1 MTTLRGI
8 TFDHPRGVE
17 PLLAS
22 AEAFAAQRGIEISWK
37 ARSLQRFADQP
48 IDELAADYDLLIID
62 HPWVGQVSV
71 EGSLLPLDDYLSEAE
86 MSDLRAGGVGPSFES
101 YRYQGRLW
109 AVPVDVAAQVSAYR
123 SDLLNAADE
132 SPPYTWS
139 DVITLGRRL
148 RGRGQWLG
156 FPLIPV
162 DCMMSFMSACVAEG
176 EPPGESPDVLVSRPV
191 GERALALLAECAG
204 LSHPETP
211 RENPIKVLDRMST
224 TGEVVYCPLL
234 FGYTN
239 YSRPGFRPHKVR
251 FDVAPSHD
259 GTPLGGILGGT
270 GLGVS
275 AGTVSPDEACA
286 YAAFVGSSAFQAGP
300 YVECAGQP
308 AHLSAWT
315 SPRANDL
322 TDDFFLRT
330 LPSLSVAYL
339 RPRFDGFSVVQ
350 DRSGEII
357 HDHLFGDRTVR
368 QTLDD
373 LDRLWTQ
380 QVALAR
386 A

>member
-1 MTTLRGI
+1 MTTLKGI

-22 AEAFAAQRGIEISWK
+22 AEAFAARRGIEVSWR

-48 IDELAADYDLLIID
+48 IDELAADYDLLILD

-71 EGSLLPLDDYLSEAE
+71 EGSLLALDDYLSESE
-86 MSDLRAGGVGPSFES
+86 MEDLRTGGVGASFES
-101 YRYQGRLW
+101 YRYQGKLW

-123 SDLLNAADE
+123 PDLIDAAGE
-132 SPPYTWS
+132 VPPYTWA
-139 DVITLGRRL
+139 DVIGLGRRL

-162 DCMMSFMSACVAEG
+162 DCMMSFMSACVAGG
-176 EPPGESPDVLVSRPV
+176 EPPGQSREVLVSRSV

-224 TGEVVYCPLL
+224 TDDVVYCPLL

-239 YSRPGFRPHKVR
+239 YSRAGFRPHTVR

-275 AGTVSPDEACA
+275 AGTAAPHEACA

-308 AHLSAWT
+308 AHLAAWT
-315 SPRANDL
+315 SPRANEL

-339 RPRFDGFSVVQ
+339 RPRFDGFSIVQ
-350 DRSGEII
+350 DRGGEII
-357 HDHLFGDRTVR
+357 HDHLFGDRTAR
-368 QTLDD
+368 HALDD
-373 LDRLWTQ
+373 LDRLWAQ
-380 QVALAR
+380 QTAAAR

>member
-22 AEAFAAQRGIEISWK
+22 AEAFAAPRGIEVSWK

-86 MSDLRAGGVGPSFES
+86 MADLSAGGVGPSFES
-101 YRYQGRLW
+101 YRYQGKLW

-123 SDLLNAADE
+123 PDLLQAAGE
-132 SPPYTWS
+132 VPPYTWA
-139 DVITLGRRL
+139 DVVGLGRRV

-204 LSHPETP
+204 LSHPETL

-239 YSRPGFRPHKVR
+239 YSRGGFRPHKVR

-275 AGTVSPDEACA
+275 AGTASPQEACA

-315 SPRANDL
+315 SPRANEL
-322 TDDFFLRT
+322 TDDFFSRT

-350 DRSGEII
+350 DGGGEII
-357 HDHLFGDRTVR
+357 HDHLFGDRTAR
-368 QTLDD
+368 QALDD
-373 LDRLWTQ
+373 LDRLWTR
-380 QVALAR
+380 QVATAR

>member
-22 AEAFAAQRGIEISWK
+22 AEAFAAQREVEISWK

-71 EGSLLPLDDYLSEAE
+71 EKCLLPLDDYLSESE
-86 MSDLRAGGVGPSFES
+86 MQDLRAGGVGPSFES
-101 YRYQGRLW
+101 YLYRGRLW

-123 SDLLNAADE
+123 PDLLEAAGE
-132 SPPYTWS
+132 RPPCTWAE
-139 DVITLGRRL
+139 VIDLGHRL
-148 RGRGQWLG
+148 RTRGQWLG
-156 FPLIPV
+156 LPLIAV

-176 EPPGESPDVLVSRPV
+176 EPPGQSPDVLVSRPV

-211 RENPIKVLDRMST
+211 RENPIRVLDRMSST
-224 TGEVVYCPLL
+224 DEVVYCPLL

-239 YSRPGFRPHKVR
+239 YSRNGFRPRRVR

-275 AGTVSPDEACA
+275 AGTASPHEACA
-286 YAAFVGSSAFQAGP
+286 YAAFVGSSPFQAGR

-308 AHLSAWT
+308 AHLAAWT
-315 SPRANDL
+315 STSANEL
-322 TDDFFLRT
+322 TDDFFGRT

-350 DRSGEII
+350 DGGGEII
-357 HDHLFGDRTVR
+357 HDHLFGDRADR
-368 QTLDD
+368 HALDD
-373 LDRLWTQ
+373 LDRLWAR
-380 QVALAR
+380 QVAAAR

>member
-1 MTTLRGI
+1 MTRLRGI

-22 AEAFAAQRGIEISWK
+22 AEAFRAQGGVEISWK

-71 EGSLLPLDDYLSEAE
+71 EGSVLPLDDYLSEPE
-86 MSDLRAGGVGPSFES
+86 MEDLRAGGVGPSFES
-101 YRYQGRLW
+101 YLYRDRLW

-123 SDLLNAADE
+123 PDLLDAAGE
-132 SPPYTWS
+132 SPPYTWAQ
-139 DVITLGRRL
+139 VIDLGRRL
-148 RGRGQWLG
+148 RARGQWLG

-162 DCMMSFMSACVAEG
+162 DCMMSFMSVCVAEG
-176 EPPGESPDVLVSRPV
+176 EPPGQSSDVLVSRPT
-191 GERALALLAECAG
+191 GERALTLLAECAA

-224 TGEVVYCPLL
+224 SGDVAYCPLL

-239 YSRPGFRPHKVR
+239 YSRTGFRPHKVR

-259 GTPLGGILGGT
+259 GMPLGGILGGT
-270 GLGVS
+270 GLAVS
-275 AGTVSPDEACA
+275 AGTASPQEACA

-300 YVECAGQP
+300 YVERAGQP
-308 AHLSAWT
+308 AHLAAWT
-315 SPRANDL
+315 SPRPNEL

-350 DRSGEII
+350 DRGGEII
-357 HDHLFGDRTVR
+357 HDHLFGDRTDR
-368 QTLDD
+368 HALDD
-373 LDRLWTQ
+373 LDRLWAR
-380 QVALAR
+380 QVAAAR

>member
-22 AEAFAAQRGIEISWK
+22 AEAFGAQRGVEISWK

-71 EGSLLPLDDYLSEAE
+71 EGSLLPLDDYLSESE
-86 MSDLRAGGVGPSFES
+86 MEDLRAGGVGPSFDS
-101 YRYQGRLW
+101 YLYRDKLW

-123 SDLLNAADE
+123 ADLLDALGKR
-132 SPPYTWS
+132 PPCTWAG
-139 DVITLGRRL
+139 VIELGRSL
-148 RGRGQWLG
+148 RTQGQWLG

-176 EPPGESPDVLVSRPV
+176 EPCGSSPDELVSRPV
-191 GERALALLAECAG
+191 GERVLALLAECAS

-224 TGEVVYCPLL
+224 TDDVVYCPLL

-239 YSRPGFRPHKVR
+239 YSRSGFRPRKVR

-270 GLGVS
+270 GMGVS
-275 AGTVSPDEACA
+275 SGTASPREACA

-308 AHLSAWT
+308 AHLAAWT
-315 SPRANDL
+315 SPSANML

-339 RPRFDGFSVVQ
+339 RPRFDGFLVVQ
-350 DRSGEII
+350 DRGGEII
-357 HDHLFGDRTVR
+357 HDHLFGGRTAR
-368 QTLDD
+368 QALDE
-373 LDRLWTQ
+373 LDRLWSQ
-380 QVALAR
+380 QVAAAR

>member
-1 MTTLRGI
+1 MTTLKGV

-22 AEAFAAQRGIEISWK
+22 AEAFAARRGVGVSWR

-71 EGSLLPLDDYLSEAE
+71 EGSLLPLNDYLSESE
-86 MSDLRAGGVGPSFES
+86 MEDLRFGGVGPSFDS
-101 YRYQGRLW
+101 YQYRDKLW

-123 SDLLNAADE
+123 PDLLQAAGE
-132 SPPYTWS
+132 TPPYTWA
-139 DVITLGRRL
+139 DVIGLGRRL

-176 EPPGESPDVLVSRPV
+176 EPPGRSPDVLVSRPV
-191 GERALALLAECAG
+191 GERALALLAECSD
-204 LSHPETP
+204 LSHPETS
-211 RENPIKVLDRMST
+211 RENPIKVLDRMSST
-224 TGEVVYCPLL
+224 DEVVYCPLL

-239 YSRPGFRPHKVR
+239 YARAGFRPKRVR

-275 AGTVSPDEACA
+275 AGTASPQEACA

-308 AHLSAWT
+308 AHLAAWT
-315 SPRANDL
+315 SPRANEL
-322 TDDFFLRT
+322 TDDFFMRT

-350 DRSGEII
+350 DRGGEII
-357 HDHLFGDRTVR
+357 HDHLFGDRTAR
-368 QTLDD
+368 HALDE
-373 LDRLWTQ
+373 LDRLWSQ
-380 QVALAR
+380 QIAAAR

>member
-1 MTTLRGI
+1 LTTLRGI

-22 AEAFAAQRGIEISWK
+22 AQAFGAQWEVEISWK

-48 IDELAADYDLLIID
+48 IHELAAEYDLLIID

-71 EGSLLPLDDYLSEAE
+71 EATLLPLDDYLSESE
-86 MSDLRAGGVGPSFES
+86 MADLRAGGVGPSFES
-101 YRYQGRLW
+101 YRYRDRLW
-109 AVPVDVAAQVSAYR
+109 AVPIDVAAQVSAYR
-123 SDLLNAADE
+123 ADLLGAAGE
-132 SPPYTWS
+132 APPYTWA
-139 DVITLGRRL
+139 DVIGLGHRL
-148 RGRGQWLG
+148 RAVDQWLG

-176 EPPGESPDVLVSRPV
+176 EPCGSSPERLVSRPV
-191 GERALALLAECAG
+191 AERALALLAECAG

-211 RENPIKVLDRMST
+211 KENPIKVLDRMSST
-224 TGEVVYCPLL
+224 DEVVYCPML

-239 YSRPGFRPHKVR
+239 YARDGFRPRKVR

-270 GLGVS
+270 GMGVS
-275 AGTVSPDEACA
+275 SGTASPRAACA
-286 YAAFVGSSAFQAGP
+286 YAAFVGSSVFQAGP
-300 YVECAGQP
+300 YVERAGQP

-315 SPRANDL
+315 NPSANEL

-339 RPRFDGFSVVQ
+339 RPRFDGFLVVQ
-350 DRSGEII
+350 DRGGEII
-357 HDHLFGDRTVR
+357 HDHLFGDRTAR
-368 QTLDD
+368 QALDD

>member
-1 MTTLRGI
+1 MTVLRGI
-8 TFDHPRGVE
+8 TFEHPRGVE
-17 PLLAS
+17 PLRAS
-22 AEAFAAQRGIEISWK
+22 AEAFGTQRGIEISWK

-71 EGSLLPLDDYLSEAE
+71 EGSLLPLDDYLSESE
-86 MSDLRAGGVGPSFES
+86 MEDLRSGGVGPSFES
-101 YRYQGRLW
+101 YRYRDRLW

-123 SDLLNAADE
+123 ADLLDAAGE
-132 SPPYTWS
+132 SPPDTWVE
-139 DVITLGRRL
+139 VIHLGSRL
-148 RGRGQWLG
+148 RARDQWLG

-176 EPPGESPDVLVSRPV
+176 EPCGTSPAGLVPRPV

-211 RENPIKVLDRMST
+211 RENPIKVLDRMSST
-224 TGEVVYCPLL
+224 NEVVYCPLL
-234 FGYTN
+234 FGYSN
-239 YSRPGFRPHKVR
+239 YARDGFRPRKVR

-259 GTPLGGILGGT
+259 GAPLGGILGGT
-270 GLGVS
+270 GMGVS
-275 AGTVSPDEACA
+275 SGTASPREACA
-286 YAAFVGSSAFQAGP
+286 YAAFVGSGAFQAGP
-300 YVECAGQP
+300 YVERAGQP

-315 SPRANDL
+315 SPSANKL

-330 LPSLSVAYL
+330 LPSVSVAYL
-339 RPRFDGFSVVQ
+339 RPRFDGFLVAQ
-350 DRSGEII
+350 DRGGEII
-357 HDHLFGDRTVR
+357 HDHLFGDRTAR
-368 QTLDD
+368 QALDD

-380 QVALAR
+380 QVAAAR

>member
-22 AEAFAAQRGIEISWK
+22 AEAFAAQRGVEISWK

-48 IDELAADYDLLIID
+48 IDELAAEYDLLIID

-71 EGSLLPLDDYLSEAE
+71 EGSLLPLDDYLSESE
-86 MSDLRAGGVGPSFES
+86 MEDLRAGGVGPSFES
-101 YRYQGRLW
+101 YLYRDRLW

-123 SDLLNAADE
+123 PDLLDAAGE
-132 SPPYTWS
+132 SPPYTWT
-139 DVITLGRRL
+139 DVIDLGSRL
-148 RGRGQWLG
+148 RARGEWLG

-176 EPPGESPDVLVSRPV
+176 ESPGQSPDVLVSRPI
-191 GERALALLAECAG
+191 GERALALLTECAA

-211 RENPIKVLDRMST
+211 RENPIKVLDRMSST
-224 TGEVVYCPLL
+224 DEVVYCPLL

-239 YSRPGFRPHKVR
+239 YSRNGFRTHRVR

-275 AGTVSPDEACA
+275 AGTASPHEACA

-300 YVECAGQP
+300 YVESAGQP
-308 AHLSAWT
+308 AHLAAWT
-315 SPRANDL
+315 DPGANEL

-350 DRSGEII
+350 DRGGEII
-357 HDHLFGDRTVR
+357 HDHLFGDRTAR
-368 QTLDD
+368 HALDD
-373 LDRLWTQ
+373 LDRLWMR
-380 QVALAR
+380 QVAAAR